1 MNIRR
6 GLFRLWVLFSALWAL
21 ACVSIAAVDGHWL
34 ESESSIRNRQSQRRK
49 IGGRGTSKCVAR
61 GRGGLR
67 PEGCRLQVGAGRMHP
82 PGTMVQRSD
91 PTENAAN
98 RRFCEIDPRRGFA
111 SPNYVRL
118 GRLALLAAGWVQ
130 TRRGLVDGGPGLEA
144 PVRRSDPAARRARAR
159 DPAGCLDTYITKL
172 PKAEHDA
179 PEWQAVTEALILVAE
194 RGGPTMLARIGV
206 LRVLNRHRNQV
217 V

>member
-1 MNIRR
+1 
-6 GLFRLWVLFSALWAL
+6 
-21 ACVSIAAVDGHWL
+21 
-34 ESESSIRNRQSQRRK
+34 
-49 IGGRGTSKCVAR
+49 
-61 GRGGLR
+61 
-67 PEGCRLQVGAGRMHP
+67 
-82 PGTMVQRSD
+82 MVQRSG

-118 GRLALLAAGWVQ
+118 GRLALLGAGWVQ

-144 PVRRSDPAARRARAR
+144 PVRRSNPAARRARAR

-172 PKAEHDA
+172 PKAE
-179 PEWQAVTEALILVAE
+179 QAVTEALILVAE